1 MIRSFADAET
11 ERLFTMGTSRRLPA
25 DILRRAAQRLW
36 QLDAATTLGDL
47 MQPRSNRL
55 EALKRDRAGQHSIRI
70 NDQWRIVFKWTA
82 AGPEEVEIVDYH

>member
-36 QLDAATTLGDL
+36 QLDAATTLSDL

-55 EALKRDRAGQHSIRI
+55 EALKRDRAGQHSVRI
-70 NDQWRIVFKWTA
+70 NDQWRVCFRFEGGDA
-82 AGPEEVEIVDYH
+82 FDVEIVDYH